1 MGEKTTFG
9 TAAASEPWFGVRKP
23 MKGNDQLHILR
34 QRLYWYWCLFW
45 FSLVIIVTIDNN
57 YHNF

>member
-9 TAAASEPWFGVRKP
+9 TAAASEPWFGVRKL

-34 QRLYWYWCLFW
+34 RRLYLYWCLFW

-57 YHNF
+57 NNNF